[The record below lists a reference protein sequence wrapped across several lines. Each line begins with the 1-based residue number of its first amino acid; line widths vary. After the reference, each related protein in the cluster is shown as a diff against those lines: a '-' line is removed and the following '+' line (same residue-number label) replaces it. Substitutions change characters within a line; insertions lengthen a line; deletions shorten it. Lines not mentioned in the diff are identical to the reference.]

1 MKNDKN
7 DEEIRKLFNKTET
20 VPDNINNLFDNFINN
35 TVKKEEK
42 KNNVIKLKPSKAKKV
57 ASIAASFAGVV
68 LASGTIYAAITGKS
82 IVGLFNINEDKY
94 NNSIVSVNDEVLNS
108 DISVTLETYAIDQN
122 AVIVNYK
129 IQSNK
134 ELNFIKNSD
143 NIVVDTMVNKNIHI
157 DVDKQNFERNDNT
170 YVISTLYSIEKF
182 ESNLNSFEL
191 NIKVTEIAGVKGEW
205 NFDLKLDKTNK
216 VENKVSFYDEQNLK
230 DINRIAVKTNYTPIS
245 MNVTSISTSEF
256 STLMNI
262 TIFANQNGVK
272 DENKIEPKKDISA
285 LSSEYNDPRWSE
297 EEKFLFEVKDELG
310 NDLLSSEYTYTRT
323 DWIKNEKL
331 LFPNFSTDNKKI
343 IFNIYLLGENN
354 EKELVGKFD
363 LSIEQSQNKDE
374 KNKLDK
380 TESMSNGSVIFN
392 VPSKWNV
399 DIEDKSV
406 NMYTNDS
413 YGDLINIQLYEYSED
428 ESNKLKEKYG
438 ADLEKIANNNEN
450 YKYDIKNA
458 EKHKEISK
466 SKEKIGNFEGYQIT
480 YTVLNDSKWMKQKD
494 FWFENNGKIYIVS
507 IFSDTEISVDNNIS
521 VYNNFIE
528 SIQFK

>member
-1 MKNDKN
+1 
-7 DEEIRKLFNKTET
+7 
-20 VPDNINNLFDNFINN
+20 
-35 TVKKEEK
+35 
-42 KNNVIKLKPSKAKKV
+42 
-57 ASIAASFAGVV
+57 
-68 LASGTIYAAITGKS
+68 
-82 IVGLFNINEDKY
+82 
-94 NNSIVSVNDEVLNS
+94 
-108 DISVTLETYAIDQN
+108 
-122 AVIVNYK
+122 
-129 IQSNK
+129 
-134 ELNFIKNSD
+134 
-143 NIVVDTMVNKNIHI
+143 
-157 DVDKQNFERNDNT
+157 
-170 YVISTLYSIEKF
+170 
-182 ESNLNSFEL
+182 
-191 NIKVTEIAGVKGEW
+191 
-205 NFDLKLDKTNK
+205 
-216 VENKVSFYDEQNLK
+216 
-230 DINRIAVKTNYTPIS
+230 
-245 MNVTSISTSEF
+245 
-256 STLMNI
+256 MNI

-310 NDLLSSEYTYTRT
+310 NDLLSSEYTYTRN

-363 LSIEQSQNKDE
+363 LSIEQS

-392 VPSKWNV
+392 VSSKWNV

-450 YKYDIKNA
+450 YKYDVKNA

-466 SKEKIGNFEGYQIT
+466 GKEKIGNFKGYQIT

-507 IFSDTEISVDNNIS
+507 IFSDTEISVDNNML